1 MAGLCSG
8 TAGQS
13 PPPDPATDP
22 SCPTNIAPPV
32 ESERLLDIIPN
43 NCGSLNL
50 QNYQGLTPAEMFRI
64 ASEDSLDRGT
74 FVLAGIYIAQ
84 GQWANANRF
93 FGQGATGFGEYFR
106 RRLWRSG
113 HRQLHDMT
121 EAVLPTL
128 LHQDPHYFRRGTGSG
143 WSRLR
148 YALGQ
153 ALWTHYDS
161 STLQFNYSD
170 IVGSVAA
177 VAISNAYYADNRN
190 AGDAAAKLGFPI
202 ATDTARNIL
211 KEFWRESSIVAKD
224 EIHEDEISEV
234 DERRHRTNCRLWRAT
249 LRKH

>member
-1 MAGLCSG
+1 LLR
-8 TAGQS
+8 QNYE
-13 PPPDPATDP
+13 PPT
-22 SCPTNIAPPV
+22 PV
-32 ESERLLDIIPN
+32 EK
-43 NCGSLNL
+43 
-50 QNYQGLTPAEMFRI
+50 FRV
-64 ASEDSLDRGT
+64 AFADSLDRGT
-74 FVLAGIYIAQ
+74 FVLAGS
-84 GQWANANRF
+84 
-93 FGQGATGFGEYFR
+93 T
-106 RRLWRSG
+106 
-113 HRQLHDMT
+113 QLK
-121 EAVLPTL
+121 ASRGIPTL
-128 LHQDPHYFRRGTGSG
+128 PHQDPRYFRRGTGSG

-177 VAISNAYYADNRN
+177 VAISNAYYADNRT

-211 KEFWRESSIVAKD
+211 KVFWRESSIVAKD

-234 DERRHRTNCRLWRAT
+234 DERRHRTNCRLSRAT